1 MEEPKN
7 SKWYHRRVLQP
18 LVRFLKQGITP
29 EKLALTV
36 AIGATVGISP
46 LFGLTTIICIILA
59 TIFRLNQA
67 AIQVANYMVYPVQLI
82 LIIPNIRIGESIFH
96 VPHFPLSVEEIK
108 ILFAES
114 WIDGL
119 LTFGKSMLIG
129 SGFWLL
135 YAIPMGTLLYLGL
148 IPVFRNAAERI
159 RNNKV

>member
-1 MEEPKN
+1 MEEQKN
-7 SKWYHRRVLQP
+7 SKWYHRRFLQP
-18 LVRFLKQGITP
+18 LIRFLKQGMTP

-46 LFGLTTIICIILA
+46 LFGMTTIILILLA

-67 AIQVANYMVYPVQLI
+67 AIQVANYMVYPLQLI
-82 LIIPNIRIGESIFH
+82 LIIPNIRMGESVFH
-96 VPHFPLSVEEIK
+96 VPHFPLSVDEIK
-108 ILFAES
+108 ILFGES
-114 WIDGL
+114 WIEGL

-135 YAIPMGTLLYLGL
+135 YAIPLGILLYLGL